1 MSELGK
7 SGSLLTGIYMR
18 MGLVLFYGLI
28 LLVPQFSWGAFTS
41 ESSGLTATATGAF
54 GSAEL
59 GESDI
64 GDYIGTNLIK
74 PILGLTGVAFLCLTV
89 YAGVLWLSSRG
100 EDKSI
105 KKAKDILQ
113 TAIIGTV
120 ILASAYVIT
129 DFVID
134 NISAAS

>member
-1 MSELGK
+1 
-7 SGSLLTGIYMR
+7 MR
-18 MGLVLFYGLI
+18 MGLALFYGL
-28 LLVPQFSWGAFTS
+28 LLFAPLVSWGEFNSA
-41 ESSGLTATATGAF
+41 SSGLDATATGAF
-54 GSAEL
+54 GVIEDSQ
-59 GESDI
+59 SNI
-64 GDYIGTNLIK
+64 GIYIGTNLIK

>member
-64 GDYIGTNLIK
+64 GAYIGTNLIK

-134 NISAAS
+134 N